1 MREELYWGGK
11 GLGVYRNNQLLKAPT
26 MKALADGLW
35 GMNAYMEKYSSRNG
49 NRTSKHGRAYWL
61 CRFGNY
67 CYVKGNHHGYLSN
80 LSPWDYAAGLVLL
93 EEFGFK
99 YSGIT
104 GKPLTFASNTLLQQ
118 LLKPMMKYLPD
129 I

>member
-1 MREELYWGGK
+1 
-11 GLGVYRNNQLLKAPT
+11 

-35 GMNAYMEKYSSRNG
+35 GMNAYM
-49 NRTSKHGRAYWL
+49 HGKNIHHATEIGQASMGVRISEL

-104 GKPLTFASNTLLQQ
+104 GKTINFLRVVNTFIAATPENL
-118 LLKPMMKYLPD
+118 
-129 I
+129 